1 MLPRSGALPHDGCGT
16 ESTRGFHL
24 TRTDATHLRR
34 VGLAGLL
41 AGAVAALAMLS
52 LATPSAPGEVLAP
65 AVTLG
70 PMTVANGTATVAGSL
85 GSPSSGVQLSLNGQP
100 LQVDGAGNFAGAVN
114 LAGQSSLTFRLAN
127 SAGEV
132 TSVTI
137 PLTSNIVGP
146 GGVIPPDVLE
156 SLEQAAVSI
165 LKPADGFKILDQ
177 LPLIVE
183 GAVGDPSKLA
193 GLTVNGQ
200 DALGLLGA
208 DRGFSVTIPGTS
220 KVVTVT
226 STDNRGVSQTSTAP
240 VLHSSSI
247 FTTAAGR
254 SVSAAGAQ
262 GVRIAKIRYITR
274 NVRRTKQLRMV
285 VTLRD
290 RRGLLVRGAS
300 VGVRSRFGGRIARNP
315 RAKKTNKV
323 GQAAFLL
330 KARNRAF
337 GKRLVMITVAK
348 TPSAKATKSSGVRI
362 PRLKSTARR
371 K

>member
-1 MLPRSGALPHDGCGT
+1 
-16 ESTRGFHL
+16 L

-41 AGAVAALAMLS
+41 AGAVAALALLS

-85 GSPSSGVQLSLNGQP
+85 GSPSSGVELSLNGQP
-100 LQVDGAGNFAGAVN
+100 LQVDGAGNFSGAVN
-114 LAGQSSLTFRLAN
+114 LAGQSDLTFRLAN
-127 SAGEV
+127 SDGEV

-165 LKPADGFKILDQ
+165 LKPADGFKILDE
-177 LPLIVE
+177 LPLVVE
-183 GAVGDPSKLA
+183 GAVGNPGELSA
-193 GLTVNGQ
+193 LTVNGQ
-200 DALGLLGA
+200 DAFGLLGA
-208 DRGFSVTIPGTS
+208 DRGFSLTIPGTS
-220 KVVTVT
+220 KVVTVAA
-226 STDNRGVSQTSTAP
+226 TDRRGVSQTSTAP
-240 VLHSSSI
+240 VLHTSSI
-247 FTTAAGR
+247 FATAAGR

-274 NVRRTKQLRMV
+274 NVRRTKRLRIV
-285 VTLRD
+285 VTVKD
-290 RRGLLVRGAS
+290 RRGLLIRNAS
-300 VGVRSRFGGRIARNP
+300 VGVRSRYGGRIFRNP
-315 RAKKTNKV
+315 KAKRTNRV

-330 KARNRAF
+330 RARDRAF
-337 GKRLVMITVAK
+337 GKRLVMITLAK
-348 TPSAKATKSSGVRI
+348 TPTAKATKSSAVRI